1 MGTAVE
7 KIDERKEKIARLKA
21 RITADQEKVS
31 KLETEIEELES
42 LEVKGI
48 MKEYSLTVEDFR
60 ILVAAQQSK
69 RAGLNPVP
77 LET

>member
-21 RITADQEKVS
+21 RIAADQEKVS

-60 ILVAAQQSK
+60 MLVDAQQSK

-77 LET
+77 LED

>member
-7 KIDERKEKIARLKA
+7 KIDERKEKIAKLKA
-21 RITADQEKVS
+21 RIAADQEKVS

-60 ILVAAQQSK
+60 MLVAAQQSK
-69 RAGLNPVP
+69 RAELNPVP
-77 LET
+77 LEA

>member
-21 RITADQEKVS
+21 RIAADQEKVS

-60 ILVAAQQSK
+60 MLVVAQQSK

>member
-21 RITADQEKVS
+21 RIAADQEKVS

-69 RAGLNPVP
+69 RAGLNPMP
-77 LET
+77 SEA

>member
-21 RITADQEKVS
+21 RIAADQEKVS

-60 ILVAAQQSK
+60 ILVATQQSK
-69 RAGLNPVP
+69 KAGLNPVP
-77 LET
+77 LED